1 MYQGERDR
9 DHRKQQTF
17 AIYKNKNLASR
28 ERQANEVLRTFY
40 SFPHISIQTMH
51 YAQRLHDC
59 NANFILR
66 QSIQPLEHLLD
77 IVVSENLP
85 GVRHCHTLSHIESHL
100 MADVQILP
108 RSICFFARTS
118 TESSSTIILTMTSVI
133 ISVGGMLI

>member
-51 YAQRLHDC
+51 HAQRLHDC

-85 GVRHCHTLSHIESHL
+85 GVRH
-100 MADVQILP
+100 
-108 RSICFFARTS
+108 
-118 TESSSTIILTMTSVI
+118 
-133 ISVGGMLI
+133 